1 MPLYHFDLVNTKT
14 IADEGG
20 AELPDDIDAI
30 DCADGIARRILD
42 ERPFSTDR
50 HYWILVANEDGNEF
64 GPSRDVVALFAASVF
79 LFPSWSCGVF
89 E

>member
-64 GPSRDVVALFAASVF
+64 GPSRRRCTIRSFRFS
-79 LFPSWSCGVF
+79 FPVLVMRGI
-89 E
+89 